1 MGAAGGN
8 AGSLVQSTTV
18 SKFLADPTLSA
29 AQKKGIVTAF
39 AAQAKLSSPVQN
51 LFALLAENGRL
62 ADAQAVADDFE
73 KLVLAG
79 KGAVEV
85 TVTSMG
91 KLAPNDVAA
100 LKTFLKQKKIF
111 EGDSFTLVEKV
122 DPSILGGVVV
132 QAGDKLVDL
141 SVSKRMQKIVSALSK
156 NR

>member
-1 MGAAGGN
+1 M
-8 AGSLVQSTTV
+8 

-91 KLAPNDVAA
+91 KLEPNDVAA

-156 NR
+156 

>member
-1 MGAAGGN
+1 MG
-8 AGSLVQSTTV
+8 
-18 SKFLADPTLSA
+18 
-29 AQKKGIVTAF
+29 KGIVTAF

-111 EGDSFTLVEKV
+111 EATHSPWWRRSTP
-122 DPSILGGVVV
+122 PSWAAWWCRRGTSLWTCP
-132 QAGDKLVDL
+132 
-141 SVSKRMQKIVSALSK
+141 SPSACRRL
-156 NR
+156 